1 MKGRIE
7 LNGMQFHAYH
17 GCLPEEKAK
26 GNDFVVD
33 LSFTCDITAAATSDR
48 LEDTVDYS
56 TVYDIVAAEMGNPSN
71 LLENV
76 AWRIK
81 RAVEKGCQGVSFVRV
96 RVAKKNPPVNGPASE
111 SAIIIED

>member
-7 LNGMQFHAYH
+7 LNGMLFHSYH
-17 GCLPEEKAK
+17 GCLPEEKAY

-33 LSFTCDITAAATSDR
+33 LSFNCDISASAASDR

-56 TVYDIVAAEMGNPSN
+56 AVYGIVAAEMGTASN

-81 RAVEKGCQGVSFVRV
+81 RAVETSFPEISGIRV
-96 RVAKKNPPVNGPASE
+96 RVAKKNPPVDGPAAE
-111 SAIIIED
+111 SAVILED